1 MSKELQVGNDIFA
14 LVSKMENQF
23 IDGVINPS
31 KYVSQQPSEDIN
43 KIEAY
48 LNSKHISG
56 STDAL
61 GREKPFYNISISSR
75 NIWFRAT
82 DLDRKDVRVKATTA
96 KTVLPAFIATL
107 KLQEWMRKSDFG
119 KFLNDWG
126 ITLAGY
132 NEAVVKFVEK
142 EGELYKMV
150 IPWNKL
156 IFDAID
162 FNNNPVIEVLEF
174 TPAQLK
180 ANKNYDQ
187 DMVDSLL
194 DALTTRKG
202 NTRSQK
208 DDKSNYIRLY
218 EVHGN
223 LPLSYLT
230 GRFEDVD
237 EFVQQMHII
246 SFVRTEEGY
255 SLYSGRE
262 EKSPYILTA
271 LFPEVDGSVAFNG
284 AVKNL
289 FDAQW
294 MVNHTAKQIKDQLD
308 LASKLIFQTS
318 DQNFISQ
325 NALTSIEQGDILVH
339 SVNMPLTQ
347 IANNSH
353 DITSISNYQTLWRQ
367 NAQEIDSTPDIE
379 MGKNFASGTAY
390 RQAMI
395 VERKS
400 NSNFE
405 IMTENKGICL
415 DKMMSEFILPYLKK
429 TELNNKDEILGILED
444 ADIKKID
451 AKYIKNKATK
461 KTNRQL
467 VEKVING
474 EPVTPE
480 VQNELMQGNM
490 KQAAEELGELGNKRF
505 FSPDELS
512 EATWKEVFKDLEWE
526 TYTDVTDE
534 QYDTQAVLT
543 TLSEAF
549 QTVAKMGGR
558 PMTPQESFLFNQIL
572 KASSIVSPVQFEGLE
587 QPQAPAIPMGGQVG
601 AGNLSATA
609 Q

>member
-1 MSKELQVGNDIFA
+1 MSKETQTGNDIFA
-14 LVSKMENQF
+14 LVSKMESQF

-61 GREKPFYNISISSR
+61 GREKPFYNICTAAR

-142 EGELYKMV
+142 DGELYKQV
-150 IPWNKL
+150 ISWNKL

-180 ANKNYDQ
+180 MNKSYNQ
-187 DMVDSLL
+187 DMVEKLL
-194 DALTTRKG
+194 EARTTRKG
-202 NTRSQK
+202 NTRQSK
-208 DDKSNYIRLY
+208 DNKGDYIRLY

-230 GRFEDVD
+230 GRYEDSD

-246 SFVRTEEGY
+246 SFVKTDDGF

-262 EKSPYILTA
+262 EKSPYMLTA

-339 SVNMPLTQ
+339 SPNQPLTQ

-353 DITSISNYQTLWRQ
+353 DITSIQNYQSLWRQ
-367 NAQEIDSTPDIE
+367 NGQEVNSTPDIE

-405 IMTENKGICL
+405 IMTENKGFFL
-415 DKMMSEFILPYLKK
+415 DRMMSEFILPFLKK

-451 AKYIKNKATK
+451 AKYIKSTATAITNK
-461 KTNRQL
+461 QIL
-467 VEKVING
+467 DKVLNG
-474 EPVTPE
+474 ETPTPE

-490 KQAAEELGELGNKRF
+490 KQVSEGLNELGNKRF
-505 FSPDELS
+505 FKPS
-512 EATWKEVFKDLEWE
+512 EISDKTWKEVFKDLEWE
-526 TYTDVTDE
+526 TYTDCTDE
-534 QYDTQAVLT
+534 QFDTQAVLT

-549 QTVAKMGGR
+549 QTVARMGGR
-558 PMTPQESFLFNQIL
+558 PMTSQEQFLFNEIL
-572 KASSIVSPVQFEGLE
+572 KKSAVVSPVQFEGLE
-587 QPQAPAIPMGGQVG
+587 QPVTPMVGGVG
-601 AGNLSATA
+601 AGNLSEVK